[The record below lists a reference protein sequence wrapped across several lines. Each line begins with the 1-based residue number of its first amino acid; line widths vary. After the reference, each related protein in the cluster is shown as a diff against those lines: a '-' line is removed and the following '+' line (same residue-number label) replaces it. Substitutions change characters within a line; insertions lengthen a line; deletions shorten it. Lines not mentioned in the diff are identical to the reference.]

1 MIQSPPSKTNVLVVK
16 KIFKWKCVRQM
27 DCHCRCK
34 RRFRLRKHTERQVDE
49 DEARELKGYLENNKK
64 PRTMKSKEWLID

>member
-1 MIQSPPSKTNVLVVK
+1 
-16 KIFKWKCVRQM
+16 M

-34 RRFRLRKHTERQVDE
+34 MRFRLRKHTERQVDE

-64 PRTMKSKEWLID
+64 PRTMKSEEWLID